1 MVTYI
6 YCLIDPIDNQVKYIG
21 KSNNINSRLNTHTT
35 NSRLTKNTP
44 KIQWIK
50 SLKDKG
56 LKPIIEEIDCVLITE
71 WEFWEKHYISLYK
84 SWNFKLKNST
94 NGGEGGD
101 TNSGKTFRKRT
112 LSEKINISE
121 KTKLGMDNLE
131 VKLKCSKGAYITL
144 SKILDSNGKLQSDI
158 VDKIREASKVEVH
171 IIDELDNIIEKYNS
185 IAEFKEVKNLNAY
198 KFNKLK
204 NRINNIHKINYT
216 ILKEF

>member
-21 KSNNINSRLNTHTT
+21 KTNNINNRLNTHTT
-35 NSRLTKNTP
+35 NSRLIKNTP

-50 SLKDKG
+50 FLKNKG
-56 LKPIIEEIDCVLITE
+56 LKPIIEEIDCVSITE

-94 NGGEGGD
+94 NGGEGGN

-121 KTKLGMDNLE
+121 TTKLGMNNLE

-144 SKILDSNGKLQSDI
+144 SKILDSNGKLRADI
-158 VDKIREASKVEVH
+158 VDKIRETSKIKVL
-171 IIDELDNIIEKYNS
+171 IINNDIIIKEYDSIDTFRKTFNISYKQFRKISTRTNNIRYIDN
-185 IAEFKEVKNLNAY
+185 ALFKE
-198 KFNKLK
+198 F
-204 NRINNIHKINYT
+204 
-216 ILKEF
+216 